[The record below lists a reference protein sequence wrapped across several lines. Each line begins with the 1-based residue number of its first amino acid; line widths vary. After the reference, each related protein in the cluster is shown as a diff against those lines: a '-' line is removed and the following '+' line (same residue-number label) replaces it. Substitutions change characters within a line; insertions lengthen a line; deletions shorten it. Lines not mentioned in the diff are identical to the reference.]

1 MKRNSLITLMM
12 LTHGLAFHAIVQA
25 DDARPLYVEIT
36 EIEEKVYSL
45 QMKVPPTVPA
55 YNSPTVGFP
64 GDCVEVR
71 DPSLRQT
78 LLGRS
83 RARSGVRC
91 YRCEEGVSGE
101 TISVRYPDYNPSIS
115 TLMKFATLTAER
127 HTVILGPQETTWRLP
142 ERETR
147 SRVARQYT
155 ALGMEH
161 ILGGYDHLL
170 FLVCLLL
177 IARTWR
183 RVLITITGF
192 TLAHSV
198 TLALAALG
206 VVRVPVAPVEAAIA
220 LSIVFVATEIARPA
234 RDTLT
239 WRNPIAVSASFGL
252 LHGFGFAAVLQE
264 IGLPQ
269 TEIPAALLFFNLGV
283 EIGQLLF
290 VSAAIALFLVGRRAA
305 GRFFEPGYLRPRGPA
320 LERAAAYAIG
330 SVAALWLLIRVGSFG
345 S

>member
-1 MKRNSLITLMM
+1 MRPRSGAT
-12 LTHGLAFHAIVQA
+12 TGLALALGALACAGVARAHES
-25 DDARPLYVEIT
+25 RPLYVEIA
-36 EIEEKVYSL
+36 ERGPELVEL
-45 QMKVPPTVPA
+45 RWRVPLSVPA
-55 YNSPTVGFP
+55 FNLPELALAAPCAPFGPALPIQDP
-64 GDCVEVR
+64 GAHAGRQLHRCAGGPSGADLVLRYPVLN
-71 DPSLRQT
+71 PSLSALVRFVRASGEVHT
-78 LLGRS
+78 ALLGP
-83 RARSGVRC
+83 
-91 YRCEEGVSGE
+91 E
-101 TISVRYPDYNPSIS
+101 
-115 TLMKFATLTAER
+115 
-127 HTVILGPQETTWRLP
+127 ETTWRLP

-147 SRVARQYT
+147 SRVARQYA

-220 LSIVFVATEIARPA
+220 LSIVCVATEIARPA

-252 LHGFGFAAVLQE
+252 LHGFGFAAVLHE

-283 EIGQLLF
+283 EIGQILF
-290 VSAAIALFLVGRRAA
+290 VSGVIALFLVSRRAA
-305 GRFFEPGYLRPRGPA
+305 GRFFEPESLRPPGPA
-320 LERAAAYAIG
+320 LERAAAYAVG
-330 SVAALWLLIRVGSFG
+330 SAATLWLLIRVGSFG